1 MNNGCHWKIGYFS
14 IFKNKHYLI
23 AEVLLIYLIFL
34 QANAVSSAK
43 ENGKVS
49 QRRLSASQPRCL
61 NELLNVKARAESV
74 SLCWNVGDED
84 HRKW

>member
-1 MNNGCHWKIGYFS
+1 MDSGHHWKTWYFS
-14 IFKNKHYLI
+14 VKKNYLI
-23 AEVLLIYLIFL
+23 AEVLFFFFK
-34 QANAVSSAK
+34 QANAMLSAR
-43 ENGKVS
+43 EHGKVS
-49 QRRLSASQPRCL
+49 QRRLSASQPCRL